1 MSIRLVSDTSRAV
14 PFPGGQLE
22 RPSIELVAR
31 LAPSRSLVDT
41 LMAERG
47 LAFHDAQAGLA
58 REMAYQARAVEQGHG
73 RDETIMRL
81 RALVDAHIA
90 HAAEM
95 CRAYQDAAD
104 SLLCREVEIAR
115 EVRVQAHLRPRLAA
129 ARDGVHGRAIAAR
142 IAADAALGAAAAL
155 VAYIREGL
163 GGLAVSDT
171 EPRQLLL
178 FTAAAG

>member
-1 MSIRLVSDTSRAV
+1 MSIRLVSDTSRVV

-22 RPSIELVAR
+22 RPSIELVVR

-47 LAFHDAQAGLA
+47 LAFHDAQAGMA
-58 REMAYQARAVEQGHG
+58 REMAYQARASEQGHG

-81 RALVDAHIA
+81 RVLVDAHIA
-90 HAAEM
+90 HAAET
-95 CRAYQDAAD
+95 CRAFRDTAD
-104 SLLCREVEIAR
+104 RLLFREVEIAR
-115 EVRVQAHLRPRLAA
+115 AEREQAHLRSRLAV
-129 ARDGVHGRAIAAR
+129 ARNEVHGRAIAAR

-155 VAYIREGL
+155 ADYIREGL
-163 GGLAVSDT
+163 GGLAVSDA

-178 FTAAAG
+178 FTAAAS

>member
-1 MSIRLVSDTSRAV
+1 MSIRLVSDTSRVV
-14 PFPGGQLE
+14 PFPGGQRE
-22 RPSIELVAR
+22 RPSIELVVR

-81 RALVDAHIA
+81 RGLVDAHIA

-104 SLLCREVEIAR
+104 RLLFREVEIAR
-115 EVRVQAHLRPRLAA
+115 AVRVQADLRPRLAA
-129 ARDGVHGRAIAAR
+129 ARDEVHGLAIAAR

-155 VAYIREGL
+155 AAYIQEGL
-163 GGLAVSDT
+163 GGLAISDA

-178 FTAAAG
+178 FAAAAG

>member
-1 MSIRLVSDTSRAV
+1 MAIKLVSNVV

-47 LAFHDAQAGLA
+47 LAFHDARAGLA

-73 RDETIMRL
+73 RDETIVRL
-81 RALVDAHIA
+81 RGLMDSHIG
-90 HAAEM
+90 HAVEM
-95 CRAYQDAAD
+95 CRSYQDAANH
-104 SLLCREVEIAR
+104 LLCREVEIAQA
-115 EVRVQAHLRPRLAA
+115 VRVQAHVRTNLAA
-129 ARDGVHGRAIAAR
+129 ARDEVHGRAIAAR
-142 IAADAALGAAAAL
+142 IAADAAQGAAAAL
-155 VAYIREGL
+155 ANYIREGL
-163 GGLAVSDT
+163 GGLAVCDA

-178 FTAAAG
+178 FAAAGG